1 MIQRAERPNAYG
13 PLLEAAIEGLAE
25 GRLSVAHVCRRAG
38 VQAPSL
44 YYHFGS
50 KEGLV
55 AAAVEAVGRAWLER
69 IQGSLPPEGDLE
81 ARLSAATRAWQ
92 AFIEAPD
99 RPVTLL
105 MRVGLEFAHESE
117 PIRAG
122 LARVYDEARRVVCEQ
137 IESAAAPI
145 DGTRDIAE
153 TVMGLVQAAALAF
166 HLDRDRGALRR
177 RLEAVGRTLDLLLR
191 NAAQTTA

>member
-1 MIQRAERPNAYG
+1 MIQRSQRPNAYG
-13 PLLEAAIEGLAE
+13 PLLEAAIQGLAE
-25 GRLSVAHVCRRAG
+25 GRLSVAQVCQGAG
-38 VQAPSL
+38 VQAPAL

-69 IQGSLPPEGDLE
+69 IEASIPAEGDLG

-105 MRVGLEFAHESE
+105 MRVGLEFADESE

-137 IESAAAPI
+137 IESAVGPI
-145 DGTRDIAE
+145 DGIRDIAE

-166 HLDRDRGALRR
+166 HLDPDRRALRH
-177 RLEAVGRTLDLLLR
+177 RLEAIGRTLGLLLR
-191 NAAQTTA
+191 NAAQPSA